1 MKRLEFAGKVK
12 DQAFARSGGRC
23 ENKACG
29 ALLTVGKYAYDHI
42 LPAALGGKP
51 TLANCQVI
59 CLACHTAKTSK
70 EDVPRIRK
78 ADRQR
83 RKHIG
88 ATTKSGPGIQSAG
101 FRPAAPQKKASKPP
115 AAGSKLEQTRALG
128 AGEIAR
134 RYGAEGG

>member
-59 CLACHTAKTSK
+59 CVACHAAKTTK

-83 RKHIG
+83 RAHIG
-88 ATTKSGPGIQSAG
+88 AKAAHAKPLKSAG
-101 FRPAAPQKKASKPP
+101 FRPAAPQRKASRVEP
-115 AAGSKLEQTRALG
+115 GSKVAQIRAMR
-128 AGEIAR
+128 ER
-134 RYGAEGG
+134 QFGAEGG